1 VNKEKTLSNKQSKKR
16 EGCEASSFR
25 AEEDFGIVEMVSL
38 WVRFYITFGCKSG
51 EKRMGKITD

>member
-16 EGCEASSFR
+16 EGCEALSFR
-25 AEEDFGIVEMVSL
+25 AEEDFGIVER
-38 WVRFYITFGCKSG
+38 VRFYITFGCKSG